1 MKPGRHLY
9 IVYEIKDNS
18 TWNRLSRR
26 LAYYGLR
33 KVQQSVFNR
42 IVILKD
48 KEALIEEI
56 NGMDLGEEEKIHVID
71 LCERCR
77 SEVIIIGKMPE
88 ARGHIVI

>member
-1 MKPGRHLY
+1 MKPERRLY
-9 IVYEIKDNS
+9 IVYDIKDDS
-18 TWNRLSRR
+18 TRNRLSRR

-33 KVQQSVFNR
+33 RVQQSVFNG

-56 NGMDLGEEEKIHVID
+56 NGMDLGEEEKIHVLD
-71 LCERCR
+71 LCERCI
-77 SEVIIIGKMPE
+77 SEMIILGKMPE